1 MSVLKFFIS
10 KKFFAHIG
18 LAFATLAILLIIT
31 FTGISIYTN
40 HGESFATPDFSG
52 LTEQQFIDLIQ
63 QKSLRYKII
72 DSVHVDDLTPGV
84 VVEQTPKPGNFVKEN
99 RTIFFTINAY
109 TAEQVPMPQLAEIS
123 LRNAQVTLESYG
135 LRVGQLIYI
144 PSEYTQL
151 VLGQHYKG
159 KPIEPGTLIAK
170 GSSIDLL
177 VGQGLSNKKTEIP
190 DLQGLTLEEALTLCQ
205 SNSLNIDVTIYDDT
219 IATQEDSLRAF
230 IWKQLPEANMGK
242 KLRLGSSLDIWLTID
257 SLKILPDTLA
267 IDSLSTDIL
276 VPEPIQE

>member
-1 MSVLKFFIS
+1 M
-10 KKFFAHIG
+10 
-18 LAFATLAILLIIT
+18 
-31 FTGISIYTN
+31 
-40 HGESFATPDFSG
+40 
-52 LTEQQFIDLIQ
+52 
-63 QKSLRYKII
+63 
-72 DSVHVDDLTPGV
+72 
-84 VVEQTPKPGNFVKEN
+84 
-99 RTIFFTINAY
+99 
-109 TAEQVPMPQLAEIS
+109 
-123 LRNAQVTLESYG
+123 
-135 LRVGQLIYI
+135 
-144 PSEYTQL
+144 
-151 VLGQHYKG
+151 
-159 KPIEPGTLIAK
+159 
-170 GSSIDLL
+170 

>member
-10 KKFFAHIG
+10 KKFFTHLG
-18 LAFATLAILLIIT
+18 LAFGLLILLLIIT
-31 FTGISIYTN
+31 FTSISIYTH

-63 QKSLRYKII
+63 QKELRYKII
-72 DSVHVDDLTPGV
+72 DSVHVSDLTPGV
-84 VVEQTPKPGNFVKEN
+84 VVEQTPKPGSFVKIN

-109 TAEQVPMPQLAEIS
+109 SAEQIAMPKLTELS

-151 VLGQHYKG
+151 ILGQHYNG

-170 GSSIDLL
+170 GASIDLL
-177 VGQGLSNKKTEIP
+177 VGQGLSNEKTEIP
-190 DLQGLTLEEALTLCQ
+190 DLQGLTLEEALSLCQ
-205 SNSLNIDVTIYDDT
+205 SNSLNIDVTLYEDT
-219 IATQEDSLRAF
+219 VSSQEDSLRAF
-230 IWKQLPEANMGK
+230 IWKQLPEANVGK

-257 SLKILPDTLA
+257 STRLLPDTLVT
-267 IDSLSTDIL
+267 DSLATEVLI
-276 VPEPIQE
+276 PEQE